1 MFDYTSIVLESDWRA
16 DFVQIHPNVFLGID
30 RTTGLSI
37 GKVTLNGVTI
47 DAETDEALIQY
58 KLWST
63 RPERAVGKQAAIDG
77 VNMEELIET
86 YEEILV
92 GAYIL
97 SAKQVN
103 SEVTT
108 LTLLPNIK
116 STLTWLRSTDFYTAP
131 ASTAFHESFP
141 GGLLVHSLRVYNQAM
156 KLRAIDS
163 FADIPIE
170 DAAIAALVHDW
181 CKISLYESY
190 QRNVKNEVSG
200 EWEKVT
206 SYRRAPKGLLLGHGV
221 TSMYLANRCF
231 NLKPEVALAIRWH
244 MGHYDVSTRDEFE
257 LYESTDTYPLL
268 LLIQFA
274 DQLSVTKY
282 AK

>member
-16 DFVQIHPNVFLGID
+16 DFVETEPNVFLGID
-30 RTTGLSI
+30 RNTGLSI
-37 GKVTLNGVTI
+37 GKVTLNGSAI
-47 DAETDEALIQY
+47 DAETDEAFIQY

-63 RPERAVGKQAAIDG
+63 RPERAVGKQAVIEG
-77 VNMEELIET
+77 VNMEQLIEV

-97 SAKQVN
+97 SAKQLN
-103 SEVTT
+103 PSVTT
-108 LTLLPNIK
+108 SSLLPAIK
-116 STLTWLRSTDFYTAP
+116 SALTWIRSTDFYTAP
-131 ASTAFHESFP
+131 ASTVYHESFP
-141 GGLLVHSLRVYNQAM
+141 GGLLVHSLKVYNQAM
-156 KLRAIDS
+156 KLRQIDS
-163 FADIPIE
+163 FNNVPIE
-170 DAAIAALVHDW
+170 DAALAALVHDW
-181 CKISLYESY
+181 CKIGLYESY
-190 QRNVKNEVSG
+190 QRNVKNEDIGV
-200 EWEKVT
+200 WEKVT
-206 SYRRAPKGLLLGHGV
+206 AYKRAPKGLLLGHGV

-231 NLKPEVALAIRWH
+231 KLKPEVALAIRWH

-257 LYESTDTYPLL
+257 LYESTDTYPLV